1 MKSTYDLFHATVL
14 PAYCPAGVVFGN
26 NSLLSNHY
34 FSSSVHIIAQQKTH
48 VNAQR
53 NKLYFCIK
61 YMMVNTNNY
70 KISGMLIDANS
81 ASLGQFHTAVDV
93 GCWYLVHDTTISR
106 TTRILEFPELVYIG
120 PRSTLVRINA
130 RLHSPLCDAA
140 SVWPHHPA
148 QFAREDT
155 VCPGDRLQC

>member
-1 MKSTYDLFHATVL
+1 MTGFHATVL

-34 FSSSVHIIAQQKTH
+34 FSSSVHIIAQQNTH

-53 NKLYFCIK
+53 NNLYFCIK

-81 ASLGQFHTAVDV
+81 TSLGRFHTAVDV
-93 GCWYLVHDTTISR
+93 GCWYLVRGNVVGLTRDINRFSHVPVDASHAYHCFISSHDSG
-106 TTRILEFPELVYIG
+106 VG
-120 PRSTLVRINA
+120 ST
-130 RLHSPLCDAA
+130 
-140 SVWPHHPA
+140 
-148 QFAREDT
+148 
-155 VCPGDRLQC
+155 

>member
-1 MKSTYDLFHATVL
+1 MTGFHATVL

-34 FSSSVHIIAQQKTH
+34 FSSSVHIIAQQNTH

-53 NKLYFCIK
+53 NNLYFCIK

-81 ASLGQFHTAVDV
+81 TSLGRFHTAVDV
-93 GCWYLVHDTTISR
+93 GCWYLLLLISK
-106 TTRILEFPELVYIG
+106 
-120 PRSTLVRINA
+120 
-130 RLHSPLCDAA
+130 
-140 SVWPHHPA
+140 
-148 QFAREDT
+148 
-155 VCPGDRLQC
+155 PGRCRQLPMSGIRGRGCSWKLNFFLLNFDISQEI